1 MCAFGGLIPRDG
13 RFLCG
18 FGGVRSTFGR
28 VPQGQ
33 ACLGA
38 SFRTSGRVQNWIWQ
52 GRAHTAMPLPVGPK
66 SELKPS
72 GGQMRRRERG
82 LELHVARAG
91 RIRRV
96 RFVGD
101 DDTRRAS
108 STRATRRARL
118 WRGRNC
124 DNRGVKS
131 YSPNTQIRGSQS
143 LARFKPKRDARL
155 SS

>member
-1 MCAFGGLIPRDG
+1 
-13 RFLCG
+13 
-18 FGGVRSTFGR
+18 
-28 VPQGQ
+28 
-33 ACLGA
+33 
-38 SFRTSGRVQNWIWQ
+38 
-52 GRAHTAMPLPVGPK
+52 MPLPVGPK

-124 DNRGVKS
+124 DNRGGLVVCFGVAFYLGAAPAGAS
-131 YSPNTQIRGSQS
+131 
-143 LARFKPKRDARL
+143 FF
-155 SS
+155 